1 MIAKRTRKLFQ
12 KILGDILK
20 FIIPLIIS
28 VGLCWILFRN
38 DSLADMVEVVRSKC
52 DFTWIGLML
61 LVSFFSF
68 IFRALRWGL
77 QLEGVGIKASKGDL
91 VLSIFGTYAVN
102 LVFPRLG
109 EVWRSGYIA
118 HREDAPFGTVMGTMI
133 ADRFADLLT
142 AVLFLV
148 VTLIVGH
155 QAILAFVH
163 QYPEGY
169 RHLELIVTSPW
180 TWVAVVMLVAVAVWF
195 FTMKSQNRFV
205 NMVRNFCAQMWN
217 GFAAILT
224 MKHKGQWLLWTL
236 LLWSCYLGQM
246 VLAFHAFPFTRSIFE
261 ADGFTPVLVC
271 FTLGTIAMG
280 IPSNGGIG
288 PYQIALI
295 FGLCLYE
302 PASLDSAASKIFDLD
317 SKAFANTVLGMSTC
331 LTIFLGLV
339 TFITIAMRNRRHSRA
354 NHKSPFDKEC

>member
-1 MIAKRTRKLFQ
+1 M
-12 KILGDILK
+12 LGEILK

-38 DSLADMVEVVRSKC
+38 DSMPEMIQVVLTKC

-61 LVSFFSF
+61 LVDIFSF
-68 IFRALRWGL
+68 IFRALRWGI
-77 QLEGVGIKASKGDL
+77 QLRGVGIKASRLDL

-118 HREDAPFGTVMGTMI
+118 HRQDAPFGTVMGTMI
-133 ADRFADLLT
+133 ADRFADFLTAIIFLLLT
-142 AVLFLV
+142 L
-148 VTLIVGH
+148 TVGH
-155 QAILAFVH
+155 QAIKAFLH
-163 QYPEGY
+163 QYPDGY
-169 RHLELIVTSPW
+169 RNLQHLITSPW
-180 TWVAVVMLVAVAVWF
+180 TWLAIVVLIVGAVIF
-195 FTMKSQNRFV
+195 FRMKSQNRLV
-205 NMVRNFCAQMWN
+205 NMVRDFCSQMWS

-224 MKHKGQWLLWTL
+224 MEHKGWWMLWTL

-246 VLAFHAFPFTRSIFE
+246 FLAFQAFPFTRTIFE
-261 ADGFTPVLVC
+261 TDGFTPVLVC

-295 FGLCLYE
+295 FGLCLYQ
-302 PASLDSAASKIFDLD
+302 PSGIDLAAQRAFDLD

-331 LTIFLGLV
+331 LTILLGLG
-339 TFITIAMRNRRHSRA
+339 TFITIALRKRRKKYTPLR
-354 NHKSPFDKEC
+354 